1 MVRMR
6 RILEGGRAL
15 TGALALALVLGGG
28 AALAECQPGQLQEAN
43 LAYQSAKEFLD
54 AQSWDQAL
62 ARLQSIVGVC
72 PEHVEATRGIGKTKR
87 RKQNGFVRPPICSA
101 ALDETDCSAS
111 FGGLPQP
118 DRTGTSAFARG
129 KASAHRVCAGLRRLS
144 ERPWNPCS
152 LGREA

>member
-15 TGALALALVLGGG
+15 AGALALTLVLGGG
-28 AALAECQPGQLQEAN
+28 AAMAECQPGQLQEAN

-72 PEHVEATRGIGKTKR
+72 PCLLYTSRGGPR
-87 RKQNGFVRPPICSA
+87 RGPRS
-101 ALDETDCSAS
+101 
-111 FGGLPQP
+111 
-118 DRTGTSAFARG
+118 
-129 KASAHRVCAGLRRLS
+129 
-144 ERPWNPCS
+144 
-152 LGREA
+152 